1 MTYSEIIE
9 RAFTFLYLNNI
20 ECPRI
25 ISYPIFKRI
34 RDEGVFDMFFILK
47 DENSALC
54 QENIEL
60 TFLCEIGG
68 DRAGFWTVSNNE
80 NCAEENIALDYG
92 SLSSE
97 DEESFGN
104 LYEKVREFVFK
115 KDIST
120 TEKKLALQLAKKYEK
135 DLSGEVY
142 HFLSYEFF
150 AWVKELG

>member
-20 ECPRI
+20 ECPGV

-34 RDEGVFDMFFILK
+34 KDDGVYDMFFILK
-47 DENSALC
+47 DSNSALC

-68 DRAGFWTVSNNE
+68 NRAGFWMFSNNE
-80 NCAEENIALDYG
+80 NCAEEDISLDYG
-92 SLSSE
+92 SLNDG

-115 KDIST
+115 KEISP
-120 TEKKLALQLAKKYEK
+120 TEKKLALQLARKYEK
-135 DLSGEVY
+135 DFSGELY
-142 HFLSYEFF
+142 HLLSYEFF